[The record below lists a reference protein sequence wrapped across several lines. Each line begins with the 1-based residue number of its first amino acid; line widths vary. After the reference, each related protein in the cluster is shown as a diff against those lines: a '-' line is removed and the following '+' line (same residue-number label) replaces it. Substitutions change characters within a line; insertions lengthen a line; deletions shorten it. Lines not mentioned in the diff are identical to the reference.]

1 MTIEIELKFI
11 ATPQAAERVG
21 SQLAAWPHQYSAP
34 QALTNI
40 YYETPDN
47 QLRRWDM
54 GLRIRGIGEKYEMTL
69 KIAGQ
74 TLGGLHQRPE
84 YNVELSQPVLDIA
97 RLPAEIWPQG
107 CDLHALQQQLNPLFT
122 THFQRERWLVDFGR
136 SQIEVALD
144 RGEVSAGEFSEPL
157 QEIELELKQGEL
169 ADVLALAAE
178 LGQAE
183 GLRLGSLS
191 KAARG
196 YWLAQ
201 GKPPQPVRPLP
212 VLQFKPKATVE
223 EGMQAALT
231 LALKQWQYHEEL
243 WLRGEPAA
251 RDAVLEALE
260 AVRQTFSLFG
270 ALVPRK
276 ASSVLRQKLT
286 SLIET
291 LENESPEAQAFCYS
305 PQWLDAQLTF
315 SGWLI
320 NAGWR
325 PFIDAKNA
333 ARLQGSFKRFADIML
348 GRTAADLKETFMTI
362 RQPNE
367 YLDKL
372 ARLSRQLLAV
382 RLLAGAYPAPEVE
395 GWLLPWQQ
403 LAQAIRAGRYHELDM
418 LCRQALKQPA
428 FWLNGNV

>member
-11 ATPQAAERVG
+11 TTPQAADRLG

-34 QALTNI
+34 VALTNI

-54 GLRIRGIGEKYEMTL
+54 GLRIRGIGDHYEMTL
-69 KIAGQ
+69 KAAGQ
-74 TLGGLHQRPE
+74 SIGGLHQRPE
-84 YNVELSQPVLDIA
+84 YNVDLTRPELDIA
-97 RLPAEIWPQG
+97 RLPAEIWPAGTDTQ
-107 CDLHALQQQLNPLFT
+107 ALQQQLKPLFT
-122 THFQRERWLVDFGR
+122 THFNRERWLVSYGN
-136 SQIEVALD
+136 SEIEVALD

-157 QEIELELKQGEL
+157 QEVELELKQGEL

-178 LGQAE
+178 LGKEE

-201 GKPPQPVRPLP
+201 GKPAQLIRPLP
-212 VLQFKPKATVE
+212 ILHLKPKATVE
-223 EGMQAALT
+223 EGMQAAFSQ
-231 LALKQWQYHEEL
+231 ALKQWQYHEEL

-251 RDAVLEALE
+251 QDKVLEALE
-260 AVRQTFSLFG
+260 TIRQIFSLFG

-276 ASSVLRQKLT
+276 ASNQLRQKLT
-286 SLIET
+286 FLIEM
-291 LENESPEAQAFCYS
+291 LEDGQQEASSFCYS
-305 PQWLDAQLTF
+305 PAWLDAQLTF
-315 SGWLI
+315 SSWLI
-320 NAGWR
+320 AAGWR
-325 PFIDAKNA
+325 PFIDAKNGV
-333 ARLQGSFKRFADIML
+333 RLQGSFKRFADIML
-348 GRTAADLKETFMTI
+348 GRVAADLKETFGTI
-362 RQPNE
+362 RQHNE

-382 RLLAGAYPAPEVE
+382 HLLAGAYPQHEVE
-395 GWLLPWQQ
+395 SWLQPWQQ
-403 LAQAIRAGRYHELDM
+403 LAQAIHANRYYELDL